1 MKSAYELAIERL
13 NKANPQ
19 HAPTKLTA
27 EKKKR
32 LAEVD
37 KVYQAKIAEK
47 DLFFK
52 PKIEE
57 ARASD
62 DAEATESLEKQF
74 RNEVQLLREE
84 MEREKEKVRG
94 S

>member
-13 NKANPQ
+13 NKTNPQ
-19 HAPTKLTA
+19 NAPAKLTA

-37 KVYQAKIAEK
+37 KIYQAKIAEK

-57 ARASD
+57 ARFGD
-62 DAEATESLEKQF
+62 DAEALASLEKQF
-74 RNEVQLLREE
+74 RDEVQKLREE
-84 MEREKEKVRG
+84 MESEKEKVRN

>member
-13 NKANPQ
+13 NKTNPQ
-19 HAPTKLTA
+19 GAPAKLTA
-27 EKKKR
+27 EQKKR
-32 LAEVD
+32 IAEVD
-37 KVYQAKIAEK
+37 KIYQAKIAEK

-57 ARASD
+57 ARFSGE
-62 DAEATESLEKQF
+62 AEALESLEKQF

-84 MEREKEKVRG
+84 MEREKQKVWG